1 MFKNWF
7 GKNKES
13 LADALE
19 QNQKSAATIVLDEER
34 TEENWIKRLRGGL
47 DKTRGAWVSSIG
59 NLFSGKINDE
69 VLEEF
74 EELLIEGDLG
84 VQLTEECIEILRVA
98 IDENRING
106 PTDVTDILREKF
118 HTELA
123 QSVGTLNL
131 NEKPFTVIMMVGIN
145 GVGKTTTTAKLVHLF
160 KGLGKNCLL
169 VAADTFRAGAVEQL
183 KTWGQ
188 RLDCAVYSG
197 SDGQDPASVAFD
209 GLDQAHNLGVD
220 IVLIDTAGRLHTQ
233 ANLMEEVKKI
243 SRVVSKQCPGAPHEI
258 LMVIDSTTGQNAI
271 QQARIFHKAL
281 NLTGL
286 VVTKLDGTAKGG
298 SLLAVH
304 RELKIPVR
312 FIGVGEQCND
322 LEYFNPKQ
330 FTQAL
335 FHEAS

>member
-1 MFKNWF
+1 MLKNWF
-7 GKNKES
+7 GKDKES
-13 LADALE
+13 LADALDKE
-19 QNQKSAATIVLDEER
+19 QNSAATVVIDEER
-34 TEENWIKRLRGGL
+34 TEENWIRRLRGGL
-47 DKTRGAWVSSIG
+47 DKTRGAWVSSIS
-59 NLFSGKINDE
+59 NLFSGKISEE

-84 VQLTEECIEILRVA
+84 VQLTDECIQILRIA
-98 IDENRING
+98 ADENRING
-106 PTDVTDILREKF
+106 PTDVTEILREKF

-123 QSVGTLNL
+123 ESVGTLSL
-131 NEKPFTVIMMVGIN
+131 NQKPFTIIMMVGIN

-160 KGLGKNCLL
+160 KGLGKKCLI

-183 KTWGQ
+183 KTWGA
-188 RLDCAVYSG
+188 RLDCPVYAG
-197 SDGQDPASVAFD
+197 SEGQDPASVAFD
-209 GLDQAHNLGVD
+209 GLSRAHELGVD
-220 IVLIDTAGRLHTQ
+220 LVLIDTAGRLHTQ
-233 ANLMEEVKKI
+233 SNLMEEVKKI
-243 SRVVSKQCPGAPHEI
+243 ARVVDKQCPGAPHEI

-312 FIGVGEQCND
+312 FIGVGEQYND
-322 LEYFNPKQ
+322 LEYFDPKQ

>member
-1 MFKNWF
+1 MLKNWF
-7 GKNKES
+7 GKDKKS
-13 LADALE
+13 LAEALDQE
-19 QNQKSAATIVLDEER
+19 QNSAATVVVDQER
-34 TEENWIKRLRGGL
+34 SEENWVERLRDGL
-47 DKTRGAWVSSIG
+47 GKTRGGWVSSI
-59 NLFSGKINDE
+59 NKLFSEDINEE

-84 VQLTEECIEILRVA
+84 VQLTEECIEMLRVA
-98 IDENRING
+98 AKQNLIEG
-106 PTDVTDILREKF
+106 PKDVSEILRDKF

-123 QSVGTLNL
+123 ESAGTLSINH
-131 NEKPFTVIMMVGIN
+131 KPFTVIMMVGIN

-160 KGLGKNCLL
+160 KGLDKTCLL
-169 VAADTFRAGAVEQL
+169 IAGDTFRAGAVEQL
-183 KTWGQ
+183 KTWGS
-188 RLDCAVYSG
+188 RLDCPVFAG
-197 SDGQDPASVAFD
+197 SEGQDPASVVFD
-209 GLDQAHNLGVD
+209 GISRARDLGVD
-220 IVLIDTAGRLHTQ
+220 LVLIDTAGRLHTQ
-233 ANLMEEVKKI
+233 TNLMEEVKKI
-243 SRVVSKQCPGAPHEI
+243 ARVINKQCPGAPHEI

-271 QQARIFHKAL
+271 QQARIFHNAL

-312 FIGVGEQCND
+312 FIGVGEQFND

-335 FHEAS
+335 FHEV

>member
-1 MFKNWF
+1 MLKNWF
-7 GKNKES
+7 RKDKES
-13 LADALE
+13 LADALD
-19 QNQKSAATIVLDEER
+19 QGRSSSATVVLDEER
-34 TEENWIKRLRGGL
+34 TEENWIRRLRGGL
-47 DKTRGAWVSSIG
+47 NKTRGTWVSSIG
-59 NLFSGKINDE
+59 KLFSGRINDD

-84 VQLTEECIEILRVA
+84 VQLTEECIEMIRVA
-98 IDENRING
+98 ADQDRING
-106 PTDVTDILREKF
+106 PADVTEILREKF

-123 QSVGTLNL
+123 ESVGTLNL
-131 NEKPFTVIMMVGIN
+131 NQKPFTVIMMVGIN

-183 KTWGQ
+183 KTWGG
-188 RLDCAVYSG
+188 RLDCPVYAG
-197 SDGQDPASVAFD
+197 SEGQDPASVAFD
-209 GLDQAHNLGVD
+209 GLNRAHDLAVD

-233 ANLMEEVKKI
+233 SNLMEEVKKI
-243 SRVVSKQCPGAPHEI
+243 ARVVGKQCPGAPHEI

-286 VVTKLDGTAKGG
+286 VMTKLDGTAKGG

-312 FIGVGEQCND
+312 FIGVGEQYND